1 MKALLE
7 DVQCQLRAYQTFPP
21 MKNYWYKRKELQV
34 QQNVR
39 EPENVKHEREGLV
52 SNVI

>member
-7 DVQCQLRAYQTFPP
+7 DVQCQSRAYQTLPP
-21 MKNYWYKRKELQV
+21 MKNYSYKREELHV